1 MPRKLTM
8 LNGKKALIVSQGP
21 RNKVVAKNMSSL
33 TFFFFPEKGGVEKDT
48 GNAVAKLVQWVQ
60 STVLIA
66 VIKLGNKIT
75 DGKGGKDSISWCE
88 L

>member
-21 RNKVVAKNMSSL
+21 SDEVLAKIWVLLRYFS
-33 TFFFFPEKGGVEKDT
+33 EKGGIEKDT
-48 GNAVAKLVQWVQ
+48 SNVDAKLVQWVQ

-66 VIKLGNKIT
+66 VIKPSNKIT
-75 DGKGGKDSISWCE
+75 DGKGGKESISWCE
-88 L
+88 I

>member
-8 LNGKKALIVSQGP
+8 LNGKMALIVSQGP
-21 RNKVVAKNMSSL
+21 RDEALAKIWVLLHYFS
-33 TFFFFPEKGGVEKDT
+33 EKGGIEKDT
-48 GNAVAKLVQWVQ
+48 SNADVKLVQWVQ

-66 VIKLGNKIT
+66 VIKPGNKIT
-75 DGKGGKDSISWCE
+75 DGKGGKESISWCV